1 VTDRPARIIVFY
13 RAPEEDPSVVER
25 VYHEVSAEMKD
36 TAGLLT
42 NVLLRDVMEPSSYVV
57 VSEWVDLVAFGAWDK
72 SPGHRRTTPLDP
84 YQDLDSSHRKSF
96 GVYEVVASY

>member
-1 VTDRPARIIVFY
+1 
-13 RAPEEDPSVVER
+13 
-25 VYHEVSAEMKD
+25 
-36 TAGLLT
+36 
-42 NVLLRDVMEPSSYVV
+42 MEPSSYVV

-96 GVYEVVASY
+96 GVYEVVAAY